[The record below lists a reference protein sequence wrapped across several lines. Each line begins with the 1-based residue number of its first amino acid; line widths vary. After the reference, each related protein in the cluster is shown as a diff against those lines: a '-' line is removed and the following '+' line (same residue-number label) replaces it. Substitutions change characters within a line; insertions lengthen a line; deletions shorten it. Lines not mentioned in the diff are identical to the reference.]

1 LNALKKGEVDA
12 YAYTSDAMV
21 GSQAQLII
29 DIARSKGFAT
39 MYHEGGLVADGA
51 LASYGISYYGAGLIS
66 AKYVQR
72 ILAGTKPKD
81 LPIETVDQVE
91 LVINLKTAKQIGL
104 TIPPNVLARADRV
117 IK

>member
-1 LNALKKGEVDA
+1 MKKGEVDA

-29 DIARSKGFAT
+29 DTAKAKKFAT
-39 MYHEGGLVADGA
+39 MFHEGGLVTAGA
-51 LASYGISYYGAGLIS
+51 LASYGVSYYGAGLTS

-81 LPIETVDQVE
+81 LPVETADKIE
-91 LVINLKTAKQIGL
+91 LVLNLKTAKQIGL
-104 TIPPNVLARADRV
+104 TIPQRVLTRADKV
-117 IK
+117 IR